1 LQRFGAAAPRWTVP
15 AQADSSPPIERHV
28 ARRAAKALRSLFVKQ
43 SLNGAAAP
51 SQSAATLP

>member
-1 LQRFGAAAPRWTVP
+1 MP

>member
-1 LQRFGAAAPRWTVP
+1 MP
-15 AQADSSPPIERHV
+15 AQAGSSPPIERHV

-43 SLNGAAAP
+43 SLNEPLAS